1 MAKKITTIVA
11 KTLLEYE
18 KITLINNTQNTLT
31 LRFKGKNHVI
41 KSGETIDVDGLT
53 HEMKRLMRDGI
64 LEVHEDNK

>member
-1 MAKKITTIVA
+1 MAKKIIAKVA

-41 KSGETIDVDGLT
+41 KSGETIDVDGFT
-53 HEMKRLMRDGI
+53 NEMKRLMRDGM
-64 LEVHEDNK
+64 LEVHEENK

>member
-1 MAKKITTIVA
+1 MAKKIIAKVA

-41 KSGETIDVDGLT
+41 KSGETIDVDGFT
-53 HEMKRLMRDGI
+53 HEMKRLMSDGM
-64 LEVHEDNK
+64 LEVHEENK